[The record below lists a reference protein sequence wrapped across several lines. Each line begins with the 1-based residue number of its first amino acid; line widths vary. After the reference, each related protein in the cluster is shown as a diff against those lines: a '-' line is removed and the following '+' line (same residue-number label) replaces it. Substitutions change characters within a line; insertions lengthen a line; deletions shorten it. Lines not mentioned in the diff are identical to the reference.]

1 MYSICKIEWELI
13 KNSHAFGLAINFE
26 RSIKFKRDIFMQ
38 LITTVEFLRRLVLYD
53 FGDMKWQ
60 SEQSTSKLFLVVK
73 FLSYIDLESVKTA
86 SKNK

>member
-1 MYSICKIEWELI
+1 
-13 KNSHAFGLAINFE
+13 
-26 RSIKFKRDIFMQ
+26 MQ